1 MTNCH
6 RMDITS
12 PVFSYKAV
20 SLSYE
25 YKILNVKV
33 TFAIKMNENGFFRRI
48 SLSVDTCDKPRKG
61 MKIKS
66 I

>member
-25 YKILNVKV
+25 NEILNVKV
-33 TFAIKMNENGFFRRI
+33 TFAIKMNENGFFRLI
-48 SLSVDTCDKPRKG
+48 SLFTLVINQERV
-61 MKIKS
+61 
-66 I
+66 